1 MGLVIDIHCH
11 LVVRDR
17 KSPDA
22 YVSPRQMNRLGTRL
36 LRWCLPRGQRAP
48 GEDFDT
54 WFERFQVEQ
63 LTTFRRV
70 NRVVL
75 LAMDAVHDDTGR
87 PRGPARRRRDFGT
100 DLYVS
105 NEFVRDMCRRH
116 PDRLLFGAS
125 IHPYRGNAL
134 ALLDDVAAAGA
145 VLVKWL
151 PVVQNIDARDPR
163 TVAYLRRCA
172 ELCMPLL
179 VHYGPEF
186 TLGTSRPDAADP
198 APMLETLRSLRRQL
212 VMPTVIVAHLAT
224 PLLWPFTPAV
234 HFHTLVEA
242 LTGEFA
248 DAPLYADIA
257 ALASPSKAHWLAKIL
272 DMPALWPKLVHGSD
286 FPIPAVPRMFRRR
299 LGTSYAAVIT
309 EENWIDRDYV
319 LKRSLGLPDQ
329 VFTRAGDL
337 LRVPRP
343 GTPEK

>member
-11 LVVRDR
+11 LAVRER

-22 YVSPRQMNRLGTRL
+22 YVSPRQMKRIGTRL
-36 LRWCLPRGQRAP
+36 LRWFLPRGQRVP
-48 GEDFDT
+48 GEDFDA
-54 WFERFQVEQ
+54 WFERFQMEQ

-70 NRVVL
+70 DRVVL
-75 LAMDAVHDDTGR
+75 LAMDAVHHDDGR
-87 PRGPARRRRDFGT
+87 PCGPARRRRDFGT

-105 NEFVRDMCRRH
+105 NDFVRDMCRRH

-151 PVVQNIDARDPR
+151 PVVQNIDAGDLR
-163 TVAYLRRCA
+163 TVGFLRRCA
-172 ELCMPLL
+172 ELRMPLL

-186 TLGTSRPDAADP
+186 TLGTSRPCAADP
-198 APMLETLRSLRRQL
+198 APMLQTLRQLRREGA
-212 VMPTVIVAHLAT
+212 MPTVIVAHLAT

-248 DAPLYADIA
+248 DAPLYADTA
-257 ALASPSKAHWLAKIL
+257 ALASPSKAHWLAKL
-272 DMPALWPKLVHGSD
+272 SDMPALWPKLVHGSD

-299 LGTSYAAVIT
+299 LGASYAAVT
-309 EENWIDRDYV
+309 AEKNWIDRDYV
-319 LKRSLGLPDQ
+319 LKCAMGLPDDL
-329 VFTRAGDL
+329 FTRAATL
-337 LRVPRP
+337 LRMPA
-343 GTPEK
+343 